1 MAVFT
6 AFPLIFAQ
14 TNLLNI
20 FKIYPLK
27 NWFVIIVA
35 SFGIVS
41 CSTSKHAT
49 ATGKTTT
56 GNNSSSPEFINSISV
71 VPGSNTKTGT
81 VKADNYTKYS
91 TDGVALNNLGSV
103 NIEKVDQV
111 LFKYAIMLDIPVEY
125 IGNQAKMFDF
135 IEDWY
140 GTPYK
145 YGGNDRKGIDCSGF
159 SSTLMSNVFAIT
171 VPRTSRDQY
180 QNCQKVSKS
189 DLKEGDLVF
198 FNIRGRGVSH
208 VGVYLTNNKFVH
220 ASVNAGVVISDLGE
234 GYYSTKFMGGGR
246 PKK

>member
-1 MAVFT
+1 VT
-6 AFPLIFAQ
+6 
-14 TNLLNI
+14 
-20 FKIYPLK
+20 
-27 NWFVIIVA
+27 
-35 SFGIVS
+35 
-41 CSTSKHAT
+41 
-49 ATGKTTT
+49 
-56 GNNSSSPEFINSISV
+56 
-71 VPGSNTKTGT
+71 PGSNPKTGS
-81 VKADNYTKYS
+81 VKADNSSKYAAE
-91 TDGVALNNLGSV
+91 GLPLNNLGSV
-103 NIEKVDQV
+103 NIEKVDKV

-125 IGNQAKMFDF
+125 LSNQAGLFEF

-171 VPRTSRDQY
+171 VPRTSKDQY

-189 DLKEGDLVF
+189 ELKEGDLVF